1 MTPKYSTCLVACW
14 RRHAM
19 VGAAMVFTAF
29 GAIAAVGSDALA
41 EGIKRGGTLIMAR
54 PDEPLTFDPFIP
66 GDNGSIYA
74 IEQVCD
80 ALIEADDTGLG
91 LRPGLAESWEV
102 SADGLTYTF
111 KIRDA
116 KFSNGDPVTVN
127 DVVFTLKT
135 LSDPAKYLA
144 FVLKPVKNIS
154 AVDDKHVKIE
164 LSEPYAPL
172 LSALSAYA
180 ASIVHQKT
188 YEASPRNSA
197 RRRCAPVP
205 SWSKAMSAAR
215 PSC

>member
-1 MTPKYSTCLVACW
+1 M
-14 RRHAM
+14 M
-19 VGAAMVFTAF
+19 GAAMVFTAIGVF
-29 GAIAAVGSDALA
+29 AAVGSDALA
-41 EGIKRGGTLIMAR
+41 EGIKRGGMLIMAR

-80 ALIEADDTGLG
+80 ALIEADDTGRG

-135 LSDPAKYLA
+135 LSDPSKYLA

-154 AVDDKHVKIE
+154 AVDDKHVRIE

-188 YEASPRNSA
+188 YEASPEKFGTSPMCAGPFMVESYERGSTVVLKANPHYWDIG
-197 RRRCAPVP
+197 RR
-205 SWSKAMSAAR
+205 W
-215 PSC
+215 

>member
-1 MTPKYSTCLVACW
+1 MRCSAPPWFSPPSEHC
-14 RRHAM
+14 RRR
-19 VGAAMVFTAF
+19 VLT
-29 GAIAAVGSDALA
+29 ALA

-91 LRPGLAESWEV
+91 LRPGTGRVLGSLGGRP
-102 SADGLTYTF
+102 DLYF

-135 LSDPAKYLA
+135 LSDP
-144 FVLKPVKNIS
+144 VKVSRLRAEAGQEHQRGRRQACEDRTERTIC
-154 AVDDKHVKIE
+154 A
-164 LSEPYAPL
+164 A
-172 LSALSAYA
+172 ALGALRLCGEHRPSRRRMRRAR
-180 ASIVHQKT
+180 
-188 YEASPRNSA
+188 RNSA
-197 RRRCAPVP
+197 HRQCAPVP
-205 SWSKAMSAAR
+205 SWWKATSVAR